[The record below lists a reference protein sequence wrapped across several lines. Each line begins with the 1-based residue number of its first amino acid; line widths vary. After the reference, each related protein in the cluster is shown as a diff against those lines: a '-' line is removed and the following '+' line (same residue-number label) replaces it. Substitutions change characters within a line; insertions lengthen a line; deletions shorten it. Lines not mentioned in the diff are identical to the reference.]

1 MARAQASDTG
11 ARGASDAGARGV
23 NSTGARGV
31 SGVGARGK
39 SDIGSCGASGVASDA
54 SVSKGRVALGASDAS
69 VPKGRVALGMSGGV
83 DSSAAAVVL
92 MADGWEAVGVTC
104 VFHDDARSE
113 AAVRDAAAVCRRL
126 GIPHTVRDSTAV
138 FQRCVVEPFVRDYA
152 TGLTP
157 SPCVG
162 CNATCKVPELL
173 VAADELGCSHVATGH
188 YARIAQRKDDGRFLL
203 RTALDDAKDQSY
215 MLALLSQEQL
225 SRLLLPLGGAT
236 KLAVRAVADDAGL
249 PVAQKPESQDICFVE
264 GSYADFLE
272 SRGVTG
278 TPGEI
283 VDAAGRVLG
292 EHQGLFR
299 YTVGQRKGL
308 GIGGAPEPYFVVEK
322 RPDENRLVVGFKDE
336 AFIRGVEVGSVRWQ
350 SIAPPEEP
358 LPCMV
363 KLRYRSIPCACTVEP
378 RTDGGAFVRLESPQP
393 TTAPGQCAVFY
404 AGTTVLGGGVIAGVA
419 RGADA
424 PMGAR

>member
-31 SGVGARGK
+31 SGVGARSK
-39 SDIGSCGASGVASDA
+39 SDTGSCGASGVASDA
-54 SVSKGRVALGASDAS
+54 SVS
-69 VPKGRVALGMSGGV
+69 KGRVALGMSGGV

-203 RTALDDAKDQSY
+203 RTALDDAKDQ
-215 MLALLSQEQL
+215 
-225 SRLLLPLGGAT
+225 AT
-236 KLAVRAVADDAGL
+236 
-249 PVAQKPESQDICFVE
+249 C
-264 GSYADFLE
+264 
-272 SRGVTG
+272 
-278 TPGEI
+278 
-283 VDAAGRVLG
+283 
-292 EHQGLFR
+292 
-299 YTVGQRKGL
+299 
-308 GIGGAPEPYFVVEK
+308 
-322 RPDENRLVVGFKDE
+322 
-336 AFIRGVEVGSVRWQ
+336 
-350 SIAPPEEP
+350 
-358 LPCMV
+358 LPCS
-363 KLRYRSIPCACTVEP
+363 RRSSSPACCCRWAARRSSPCALWRMTRACRWRRSP
-378 RTDGGAFVRLESPQP
+378 KARTSASWRARMPTFWKAGA
-393 TTAPGQCAVFY
+393 
-404 AGTTVLGGGVIAGVA
+404 
-419 RGADA
+419 
-424 PMGAR
+424 